1 MSPANIYV
9 ADSRI
14 DGSPLDNYNA
24 GPATHL
30 EVSPL
35 LAESLVGVPPAYIQ
49 VAGGD
54 PLRDEGLCY
63 AQRLEEDG
71 VPVKLDMYEILF
83 NVWAWLLML
92 EMLNSYPGVPHGFSI
107 VFPQLKKSK
116 KWRDDFDQGVQW
128 LLCNAAT

>member
-1 MSPANIYV
+1 M
-9 ADSRI
+9 
-14 DGSPLDNYNA
+14 
-24 GPATHL
+24 

-71 VPVKLDMYEILF
+71 VPVKLDMYAIVF
-83 NVWAWLLML
+83 NVQVYLLMTG
-92 EMLNSYPGVPHGFSI
+92 MLDRYPGVPHGFSI
-107 VFPQLKKSK
+107 VFPQLKKSQ

-128 LLCNAAT
+128 LLRNSTPQTPG